1 MDRSEVGTSKLADNQ
16 RISAHGL
23 LGSVN
28 VTGVTML

>member
-1 MDRSEVGTSKLADNQ
+1 MDRSEVGTSQLADNQ

-23 LGSVN
+23 LDSDI